1 MPNIKVN
8 DVIMLDSL
16 SSDCILQSLEK
27 AGLEPEYQCR
37 DGHCGSCRCK
47 LVEGQ
52 VEYTGFAMA
61 YLQPDEILP
70 CICRATSDIKLT
82 DVKYT
87 IKDKRA

>member
-1 MPNIKVN
+1 MLSIKVN
-8 DVIMLDSL
+8 DIITVENFP
-16 SSDCILQSLEK
+16 SDCILQSLER

-47 LVEGQ
+47 LTEGQ

-70 CICRATSDIKLT
+70 CICRATSDIKLK
-82 DVKYT
+82 DVRYT
-87 IKDKRA
+87 VKNKRA

>member
-8 DVIMLDSL
+8 DVIAIDSL

-27 AGLEPEYQCR
+27 ADLGPEYQCR

-61 YLQPDEILP
+61 YLQPTKFYLVYAVRLQISNSPMSSTQL
-70 CICRATSDIKLT
+70 
-82 DVKYT
+82 
-87 IKDKRA
+87 KDKRA